1 MKILV
6 LGSQGQLGRCLQD
19 QLSTTDHDVTY
30 HGRADT
36 DITNFSET
44 SNRLFELQPDVVIN
58 ASAYTAVD
66 TAETEQ
72 SLADQVNHLAV
83 GNLAKSCEISG
94 SFLIHVS
101 TDYVFDG
108 NAAEPYTEDDQ
119 TNPQTVYG
127 ASKLAGEI
135 ALQRSGGRFVIIRTA
150 WVFSEYGKN
159 FFKTMLR
166 LGSERESLSIVG
178 DQIGCPTY
186 AQDIGRLIVE
196 LLPKIEGHTIESG
209 VYHYCGDTP
218 CSWYQFAKEI
228 FSQAK
233 QLGYPV
239 PEKILSIATE
249 DYPTPA
255 KRPPYSVLN
264 CTKIQGVSD
273 IRSSNWRLAIG
284 DALAVLSSI

>member
-19 QLSTTDHDVTY
+19 QLSATDHEVTY
-30 HGRADT
+30 LGRADT

-44 SNRLFELQPDVVIN
+44 SARLFELQPDVVIN

-135 ALQRSGGRFVIIRTA
+135 AIQRSGGRFVIIRTA

-166 LGSERESLSIVG
+166 LGAERESLSIVG

-196 LLPKIEGHTIESG
+196 LLSKIEGHNIESG

-255 KRPPYSVLN
+255 KRPPYSALN

>member
-19 QLSTTDHDVTY
+19 QLSASDHEVTY

-44 SNRLFELQPDVVIN
+44 SNRLLELRPDVVIN

-72 SLADQVNHLAV
+72 SLADQINHLAV

-135 ALQRSGGRFVIIRTA
+135 AIQRSGGRFVIIRTA

-166 LGSERESLSIVG
+166 LGAERESLSIVG

-196 LLPKIEGHTIESG
+196 LLSKIEGHTIESG

>member
-1 MKILV
+1 M
-6 LGSQGQLGRCLQD
+6 
-19 QLSTTDHDVTY
+19 
-30 HGRADT
+30 
-36 DITNFSET
+36 
-44 SNRLFELQPDVVIN
+44 FELQPDVVIN

-196 LLPKIEGHTIESG
+196 LLPKIEGHNIESG

>member
-19 QLSTTDHDVTY
+19 QLSASDHEVTY

-44 SNRLFELQPDVVIN
+44 SNRLLELRPDVVIN

-72 SLADQVNHLAV
+72 SLADQINHLAV

-135 ALQRSGGRFVIIRTA
+135 AIQRSGGRFVIIRTA

-166 LGSERESLSIVG
+166 LGAERESLSIVG

-196 LLPKIEGHTIESG
+196 LLSKIEGHTLESG

-218 CSWYQFAKEI
+218 CSWYQFAEEI

-233 QLGYPV
+233 QLGYSV

-255 KRPPYSVLN
+255 KRPPYSVLS

-273 IRSSNWRLAIG
+273 IGSSNWRLAIG
-284 DALAVLSSI
+284 DALAVISSI

>member
-19 QLSTTDHDVTY
+19 QLSASDHEVTY

-44 SNRLFELQPDVVIN
+44 SNRLLELRPDVVIN

-72 SLADQVNHLAV
+72 SLADQINHLAV

-135 ALQRSGGRFVIIRTA
+135 AIQRSGGRFVIIRTA

-166 LGSERESLSIVG
+166 LGAERESLSIVG

-196 LLPKIEGHTIESG
+196 LLSKIDGHTLESG

-218 CSWYQFAKEI
+218 CSWYQFAEEI

-233 QLGYPV
+233 QLGYSV

-255 KRPPYSVLN
+255 KRPPYSVLS

-273 IRSSNWRLAIG
+273 IGSSNWRLAIG

>member
-19 QLSTTDHDVTY
+19 QLSASDHEVTY

-44 SNRLFELQPDVVIN
+44 SNRLLELRPDVVIN

-72 SLADQVNHLAV
+72 SLADQINHLAV

-135 ALQRSGGRFVIIRTA
+135 AIQRSGGRFVIIRTA

-166 LGSERESLSIVG
+166 LGAERESLSIVG

-196 LLPKIEGHTIESG
+196 LLSKIDGHTLESG

-218 CSWYQFAKEI
+218 CSWYQFAEEI

-233 QLGYPV
+233 QLGYSV

-255 KRPPYSVLN
+255 KRPPYSVLS

-273 IRSSNWRLAIG
+273 IGSSNWRLAIG
-284 DALAVLSSI
+284 DALAVISSI